1 MGERKKR
8 VRGKGERREYVIY
21 IYITGCKQ
29 IEFSFNSKP
38 FPMNA
43 LPQLRTNK
51 KGKERGLLVA
61 QEREREDNKRLKK
74 EEDMDVYTPKP

>member
-1 MGERKKR
+1 
-8 VRGKGERREYVIY
+8 
-21 IYITGCKQ
+21 
-29 IEFSFNSKP
+29 
-38 FPMNA
+38 MNA